1 MKVFVYGTLK
11 PGEANYQP
19 YCAGKVVEAVR
30 AYTRGQLF
38 DLPLGY
44 PGMTPGNERVEG
56 FLLTFAES
64 GVLAF
69 IDQLEGYNSQRP
81 PNQNEYNRRVIQVYN
96 ISDEPLGEAWGYLMS
111 RERVQQ
117 LGGVLLPSG
126 WWSGE

>member
-1 MKVFVYGTLK
+1 
-11 PGEANYQP
+11 
-19 YCAGKVVEAVR
+19 
-30 AYTRGQLF
+30 
-38 DLPLGY
+38 
-44 PGMTPGNERVEG
+44 MTPGNERVEG

-81 PNQNEYNRRVIQVYN
+81 PKQNEYNRRVIQVYN